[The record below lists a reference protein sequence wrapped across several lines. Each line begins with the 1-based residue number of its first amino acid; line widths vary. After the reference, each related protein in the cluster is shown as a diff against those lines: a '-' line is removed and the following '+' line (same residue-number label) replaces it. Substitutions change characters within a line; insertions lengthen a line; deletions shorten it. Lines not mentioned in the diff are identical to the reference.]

1 MDPYFALKLAHI
13 VSSTL
18 LFGTGLGT
26 AFFMWTAHRS
36 GDVAAIAVTARHV
49 VIADFLFTAPAAL
62 VQPVTGF
69 LLQQRVGYPLGLPW
83 LAAALALYALAGAC
97 WLPVVWIQ
105 LRVRDLAQAARASGA
120 ALPPRSYTL
129 MRWWFALGWPAFF
142 AVLAVFF
149 LMVVKP
155 A

>member
-1 MDPYFALKLAHI
+1 MDAYFALKLAHI

-62 VQPVTGF
+62 IQPVTGF

-83 LAAALALYALAGAC
+83 LAAALVLYAIAGAC

-105 LRVRDLAQAARASGA
+105 LRVRDLAQAARTGGTP
-120 ALPPRSYTL
+120 LPERYYVL
-129 MRWWFALGWPAFF
+129 MRWWFGLGWPAFF
-142 AVLAVFF
+142 AVLAVFA
-149 LMVVKP
+149 LMVFTP
-155 A
+155 T